1 MCRIPQS
8 VLEDITDDELV
19 DLVLKYPL
27 LVETVMEDEFFRGF
41 EKVSEQFEPLKIM
54 HEKRLLQK
62 YTKEELEDKL
72 EQSPEIAITFVENY
86 LKTYGD

>member
-1 MCRIPQS
+1 MSQ
-8 VLEDITDDELV
+8 
-19 DLVLKYPL
+19 
-27 LVETVMEDEFFRGF
+27 
-41 EKVSEQFEPLKIM
+41 IM

-62 YTKEELEDKL
+62 YTKEKLEDKL